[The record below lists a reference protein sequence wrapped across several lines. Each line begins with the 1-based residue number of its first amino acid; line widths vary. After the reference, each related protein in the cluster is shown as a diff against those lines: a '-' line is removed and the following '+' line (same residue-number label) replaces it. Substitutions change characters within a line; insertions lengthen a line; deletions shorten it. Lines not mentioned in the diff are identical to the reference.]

1 MYMHDIMFII
11 ARYSGT
17 GFSKLHYKVDLV
29 LTRWA
34 TASGAHGLILDD
46 GAFEMKTWDI
56 ASRNGSLLAYCEH

>member
-34 TASGAHGLILDD
+34 IASGVHGLILDD
-46 GAFEMKTWDI
+46 GASGMETWV
-56 ASRNGSLLAYCEH
+56 LA